1 MARRS
6 HSKFTL
12 YWLLTLEV
20 LLPKGWRGI
29 VPMTSGSSRY
39 SLDVPGTSTHTC
51 CKQNG
56 EITSW
61 VWEQVSGERRGEER
75 PEAHLQHV
83 LHFDD
88 ATVQDGGT
96 HWWDLDGS
104 AVPRFP
110 AFGTHDVAAQRA
122 HHRTLLL
129 HGAAG
134 DEGLRLDD
142 VGFGHHRS
150 GGRVVKL
157 CKHGYHLAC
166 GGRKRASAIAD
177 HEASKRSSSAGRRT
191 HQGCSLCGRS
201 LQSQTPVQSSC
212 TTPVPSCPL
221 FQPAVPDENNKMTF
235 NIQKTNKSD
244 IITMCESSA
253 AHQQGRCVDVDGFND
268 RKLLLDL
275 LDGGPRPVQLHFHPV
290 PDAAVFPL
298 EGGDQRLLWELE
310 AEREFVSTR
319 RKDRDLTVICGRED
333 KNI

>member
-1 MARRS
+1 MTEKVLVSKTDNQRALQGYLRSGCSGMARRS
-6 HSKFTL
+6 HSRFTL

-39 SLDVPGTSTHTC
+39 SLDVPGTSTQTC
-51 CKQNG
+51 CKQTG

-61 VWEQVSGERRGEER
+61 VGSRFQVRGEER

-88 ATVQDGGT
+88 ATVQDRGT
-96 HWWDLDGS
+96 HWGDLDGS

-129 HGAAG
+129 HGAAS

-166 GGRKRASAIAD
+166 GEETCVRNRRPQDLEEEQRRA
-177 HEASKRSSSAGRRT
+177 
-191 HQGCSLCGRS
+191 
-201 LQSQTPVQSSC
+201 
-212 TTPVPSCPL
+212 
-221 FQPAVPDENNKMTF
+221 PD
-235 NIQKTNKSD
+235 SP
-244 IITMCESSA
+244 
-253 AHQQGRCVDVDGFND
+253 GV
-268 RKLLLDL
+268 
-275 LDGGPRPVQLHFHPV
+275 
-290 PDAAVFPL
+290 
-298 EGGDQRLLWELE
+298 
-310 AEREFVSTR
+310 
-319 RKDRDLTVICGRED
+319 
-333 KNI
+333 